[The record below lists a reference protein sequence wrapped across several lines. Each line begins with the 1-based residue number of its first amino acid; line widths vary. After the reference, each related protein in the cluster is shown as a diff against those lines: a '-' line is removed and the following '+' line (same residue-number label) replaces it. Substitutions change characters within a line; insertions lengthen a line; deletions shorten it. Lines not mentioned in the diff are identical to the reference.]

1 MTRNKGLID
10 KRKFNVPP
18 PPPSTI
24 KRFDKTVSAR
34 IEASLLFELESLLK
48 RRYGAKNVP
57 MAKVSFVIRAALIK
71 KVRELKDWGK

>member
-1 MTRNKGLID
+1 MKTSCKDNR
-10 KRKFNVPP
+10 RFNIPP
-18 PPPSTI
+18 PPNNAI

-57 MAKVSFVIRAALIK
+57 MSKVSFVIRTAILR
-71 KVRELKDWGK
+71 KVRELKERI